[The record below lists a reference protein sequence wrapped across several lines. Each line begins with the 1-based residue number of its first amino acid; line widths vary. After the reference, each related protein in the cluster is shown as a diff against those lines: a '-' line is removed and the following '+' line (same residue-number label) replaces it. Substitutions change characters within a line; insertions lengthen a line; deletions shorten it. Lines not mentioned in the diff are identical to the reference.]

1 MRQTWKQLVA
11 GIMGLALVLPGAVAF
26 SQDDRAIEPTPARDA
41 VRDEVDRN
49 VDRDVDRNVDRNLDR
64 RVESPTQASPSDM
77 PAPIP
82 MSEPAHARQMRAMPR
97 QPMGNACCCGGG
109 NVVYSGGYATAQAM
123 PRSGYR
129 SYSYQADDGAMYAA
143 PMPMRSYDTYY
154 GSGYWSGD
162 ASYNGANWDRHHESD
177 RTNFSGSYGSRA
189 SLYSGRR

>member
-11 GIMGLALVLPGAVAF
+11 GIMGLALVLPAAIVFA
-26 SQDDRAIEPTPARDA
+26 QDDRPGPTPARDA

-49 VDRDVDRNVDRNLDR
+49 VDREVNRDADRNLDR

-82 MSEPAHARQMRAMPR
+82 MNEPTHHRNMQAMPR
-97 QPMGNACCCGGG
+97 QSMGNACCCGGS
-109 NVVYSGGYATAQAM
+109 VMYSRGYVSAPAM
-123 PRSGYR
+123 PRSGGYR
-129 SYSYQADDGAMYAA
+129 SYSYQADDSAAYAA

-154 GSGYWSGD
+154 DGGYWNGN
-162 ASYNGANWDRHHESD
+162 AHYNGANWDRRHESD

-189 SLYSGRR
+189 SLYSGR